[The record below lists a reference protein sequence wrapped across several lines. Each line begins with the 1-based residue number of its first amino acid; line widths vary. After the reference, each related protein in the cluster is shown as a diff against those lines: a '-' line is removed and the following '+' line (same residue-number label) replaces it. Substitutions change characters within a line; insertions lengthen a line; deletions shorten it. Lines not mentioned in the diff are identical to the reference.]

1 MHIDREDVDPVVNAN
16 VILYLGERDDTRP
29 AIDFVVSTVL
39 ADAMPFSLY
48 YEDPLALYHAVAR
61 AYRHGATALGVLRQP
76 ILDRIARRTSPLDG
90 LTPLQAAL
98 AASAVLTLD
107 PDAPLGRELVRIVRS
122 TQRGDGGWDAYAYYG
137 VWGSD
142 ELTTAFCLEAL
153 ARASPRQ

>member
-48 YEDPLALYHAVAR
+48 YEDLLALYHAVAR

-76 ILDRIARRTSPLDG
+76 ILDRVARRTSRPDG

-98 AASAVLTLD
+98 AASAVLTFD

-122 TQRGDGGWDAYAYYG
+122 TQRGDGAWDAYAYYG

-153 ARASPRQ
+153 ARASRQ